1 MVGLLANRGQ
11 FGLIL
16 PSTNTSVEAEFN
28 RMLVPGEF
36 QFEKLQVKDDSAKT
50 CSIGVSWHSG
60 RIFSAH
66 PELVLLNL
74 TRDQATPF
82 KERNINLIM

>member
-28 RMLVPGEF
+28 RMLVPG
-36 QFEKLQVKDDSAKT
+36 KYPIYKA
-50 CSIGVSWHSG
+50 
-60 RIFSAH
+60 
-66 PELVLLNL
+66 
-74 TRDQATPF
+74 
-82 KERNINLIM
+82 